1 MELTLPT
8 KLNTSEPIVLDT
20 NVLVVIGAN
29 GAGKS
34 SFGRDLLER
43 YSGNSK
49 KISGMHSL
57 FISSEESVSIEGNE
71 LARMQSMIAE
81 RIFMP
86 RLSDYE
92 KLILRLQSEEFEAAV
107 NYKEAC
113 KLHPDLPPPVTKID
127 QIQTI

>member
-1 MELTLPT
+1 
-8 KLNTSEPIVLDT
+8 
-20 NVLVVIGAN
+20 
-29 GAGKS
+29 
-34 SFGRDLLER
+34 
-43 YSGNSK
+43 
-49 KISGMHSL
+49 MHSL
-57 FISSEESVSIEGNE
+57 FLCSNEETVPSEGNE

-113 KLHPDLPPPVTKID
+113 QAASKPSPTRYQDRPDTDDLGKDVST
-127 QIQTI
+127 